1 MWKTREEMREMKK
14 VFVCLCVMVLGIF
27 AVSNASAYYFQ
38 ADYAPDAYG
47 VGTIYYGTQSGTT
60 GPNGNTITSDD
71 APEFTF
77 DWGQILFDQDM
88 YQLVNGNWVPVSIT
102 PGMYN
107 VSFVID
113 NFQVDANEDG
123 NWYTITDHF
132 SIDLGPIYI
141 PQLPPLTGTYGQ
153 FSWNVDTNAN
163 SIWASYDFGSTGVT
177 NEDVNNQLAG
187 IDLQY
192 NGEANGIMNANIRW
206 DSARLELNPVPEP
219 STILLMGVGLG
230 CIGLFGRKAKKKIT
244 G

>member
-1 MWKTREEMREMKK
+1 MKK
-14 VFVCLCVMVLGIF
+14 FFVCLCVMVLGVF
-27 AVSNASAYYFQ
+27 AVSNASAYHFQ
-38 ADYAPDAYG
+38 ANYASDAYG

-60 GPNGNTITSDD
+60 GPNGNTIGLND

-77 DWGQILFDQDM
+77 NWGNNIFFDQDM
-88 YQLVNGNWVPVSIT
+88 YTIDQNGNWVPVSIT

-107 VSFVID
+107 VSFSIE
-113 NFQVDANEDG
+113 NFEVDANEDD

-141 PQLPPLTGTYGQ
+141 PQLPLLQGTYGQ

-163 SIWASYDFGSTGVT
+163 TIWASYDFGSTGVT
-177 NEDVNNQLAG
+177 NADVNQRLAG
-187 IDLQY
+187 IDFDY
-192 NGEANGIMNANIRW
+192 SKEVNGIMNANIRW

>member
-1 MWKTREEMREMKK
+1 MKK

-27 AVSNASAYYFQ
+27 AVSNASAYYFE
-38 ADYAPDAYG
+38 ADYAPGAYG
-47 VGTIYYGTQSGTT
+47 VGTIYYGTQSGTA
-60 GPNGNTITSDD
+60 GPNGTIGLND

-77 DWGQILFDQDM
+77 DWGQATFYQDM
-88 YQLVNGNWVPVSIT
+88 YTINQNGDWVPVSIT

-123 NWYTITDHF
+123 DWYTITDNF
-132 SIDLGPIYI
+132 YINLGPIYI

-153 FSWNVDTNAN
+153 FSWNVDTSQNT
-163 SIWASYDFGSTGVT
+163 IWASYDFGSTGVT
-177 NEDVNNQLAG
+177 NEDVNNQLAL
-187 IDLQY
+187 IDYRYQFR
-192 NGEANGIMNANIRW
+192 NGNPNPQANGIMDANIRW
-206 DSARLELNPVPEP
+206 DRARLELNPVPEP